1 MDKIYLFISLII
13 ECSMVFGYRNENLE
27 YSKNVPPFKLVFRQ
41 LRSSWNILGVV
52 HKSHEHCNYLLKN
65 KHVQHRAKM
74 FMFLWYCKKYIQV
87 FSNYISSLIFLEL
100 DFVYKK
106 LQNIVTYVICSY
118 AQKVVYTRID
128 NKDTSNSLSPFN

>member
-1 MDKIYLFISLII
+1 MDKIDLFISLII
-13 ECSMVFGYRNENLE
+13 KCSMVFRYRNENLE

-74 FMFLWYCKKYIQV
+74 FMFLRYCKKYILV
-87 FSNYISSLIFLEL
+87 FSNHISSLIFQESV
-100 DFVYKK
+100 FVYKK
-106 LQNIVTYVICSY
+106 LQNIVTYVIWSY